1 MGLVG
6 VTMADI
12 AGQHNFLCKGTQP
25 DTACHFTLNCGLQ
38 AAPRIYSELVHYTF
52 GIHQGRAPAQTD
64 VHTTERK
71 DSVPMMQSQDLRGP
85 LCAHHMGIKLHLL
98 LGESVLPE
106 MLKE

>member
-71 DSVPMMQSQDLRGP
+71 DSVPMMQSQDL
-85 LCAHHMGIKLHLL
+85 
-98 LGESVLPE
+98 
-106 MLKE
+106 

>member
-25 DTACHFTLNCGLQ
+25 DTACHLTLNPGLQ
-38 AAPRIYSELVHYTF
+38 AAPCIYSELVHYAF

-64 VHTTERK
+64 VHTIERK
-71 DSVPMMQSQDLRGP
+71 DSGPHTGEPGSLRV
-85 LCAHHMGIKLHLL
+85 
-98 LGESVLPE
+98 SVYPPDE
-106 MLKE
+106 NQVVFAIGRKCVDRC